1 MDTRREPLDADLFDR
16 CWKVVWPVVY
26 SLVGD
31 RAHAEDAAQE
41 SLVRI
46 FRAFDRFDSTRPLE
60 PWVRKIATN
69 VALSQLRRRRPEL
82 SLDES
87 GPFEPDWH
95 DADAESGEDVRTAVA
110 RLEPT
115 RRAVVIL
122 HYWLDRP
129 VREIAEILDLPLGT
143 VASHL
148 SRARDELRL
157 SLEDRYVG

>member
-1 MDTRREPLDADLFDR
+1 
-16 CWKVVWPVVY
+16 
-26 SLVGD
+26 
-31 RAHAEDAAQE
+31 
-41 SLVRI
+41 
-46 FRAFDRFDSTRPLE
+46 
-60 PWVRKIATN
+60 
-69 VALSQLRRRRPEL
+69 
-82 SLDES
+82 LDES